1 MAKGTERENS
11 LQRGGG
17 GPARLWLMVVGGGGR
32 EAGGG
37 APPPGTAELGGTSR
51 SGAAALVL
59 QLVPERGGGKM
70 GVNGGREM
78 GGRSPQDP
86 PPHSPMRPSLGQ
98 VHLCQVQVQLRGGTE
113 LSVHLWGGSCPPVPP
128 HRTPP
133 YLPQHLLPPHEG
145 HVGFDLRLQR
155 APGGVLRSHVPLQP
169 GGGDTQ
175 GAIGHTMHEDAPP
188 APQSPLLYRSLKSGF
203 RVFLCTAVLRLEP
216 RPRSGGSSSR
226 ET

>member
-17 GPARLWLMVVGGGGR
+17 GPARLWLMVVGGGR
-32 EAGGG
+32 RSRMRS
-37 APPPGTAELGGTSR
+37 PPPGTAELGGTSR

-59 QLVPERGGGKM
+59 QLVPERGGGQD
-70 GVNGGREM
+70 GGKWRTGDG
-78 GGRSPQDP
+78 GGRSPQAP

-175 GAIGHTMHEDAPP
+175 GAIGHTLHEDAPP
-188 APQSPLLYRSLKSGF
+188 RPHRAPSS
-203 RVFLCTAVLRLEP
+203 TAH
-216 RPRSGGSSSR
+216 
-226 ET
+226 